1 MIPGARVIVLG
12 RQGAGKGTQCVRL
25 SRHYVVPH
33 ISTGDMLR
41 AAVRE
46 RTELGKAAKDVMD
59 AGKLVSDEIIIG
71 IVEERLDKPDAAR
84 RGYVLDGFPRT
95 VAQAEAL
102 GKITTHR
109 PLDVVVDLEVP
120 RDVVLARLSARRVCS
135 VCGTNYTATGRERS
149 VWTCDN
155 CGGDVVQ
162 RDDDKPDAIN
172 HRLDLY
178 ESQTQPLIDYYDR
191 LGLLAVV
198 DGVGT
203 PDEVFA
209 RLLATVETRRKPI
222 PG

>member
-1 MIPGARVIVLG
+1 
-12 RQGAGKGTQCVRL
+12 
-25 SRHYVVPH
+25 
-33 ISTGDMLR
+33 
-41 AAVRE
+41 
-46 RTELGKAAKDVMD
+46 
-59 AGKLVSDEIIIG
+59 
-71 IVEERLDKPDAAR
+71 
-84 RGYVLDGFPRT
+84 
-95 VAQAEAL
+95 
-102 GKITTHR
+102 
-109 PLDVVVDLEVP
+109 
-120 RDVVLARLSARRVCS
+120 
-135 VCGTNYTATGRERS
+135 